1 MKKLLLSAIIFLS
14 GCASDLTKY
23 PEYNVTVP
31 ETKVR
36 LYIEKMNQYDKDPKE
51 YPAVQ
56 QAWQK
61 YFIKSNERDA
71 DFILRET
78 AIDYSLPAAGY
89 LSILTLGVLPSW
101 CKEYFTY
108 SYSLTRKETNRT
120 FMLSDVHMTLRAYV
134 GWLMIPALFFPNV
147 RYDNGWEVEPATI
160 SALKEAASLIYDRN
174 SKLYQQTKQKNWG
187 APAAKE
193 PEPTAENPE
202 QTATEPETPTP
213 VRKTLSPSVKQTR
226 PEEMDM
232 LW

>member
-1 MKKLLLSAIIFLS
+1 MRKLLLFTVVLLS

-23 PEYNVTVP
+23 PEYNVAVP
-31 ETKVR
+31 ETKAR
-36 LYIEKMNQYDKDPKE
+36 LYIERANEYDKDPKE

-71 DFILRET
+71 DFVLKET
-78 AIDYSLPAAGY
+78 AIDYSLPAVGY
-89 LSILTLGVLPSW
+89 LSIVTLGVIPFW
-101 CKEYFTY
+101 GKEYFTY

-120 FMLSDVHMTLRAYV
+120 FMLSDVHMTLRSYV
-134 GWLMIPALFFPNV
+134 GWLMIPALFSPNV

-160 SALKEAASLIYDRN
+160 SALKEAASLIYDKN
-174 SKLYQQTKQKNWG
+174 SKIYQQTKRKNWG
-187 APAAKE
+187 APV
-193 PEPTAENPE
+193 AEE
-202 QTATEPETPTP
+202 QEAQTVAEPETSTP
-213 VRKTLSPSVKQTR
+213 ARQTLPVKQAR